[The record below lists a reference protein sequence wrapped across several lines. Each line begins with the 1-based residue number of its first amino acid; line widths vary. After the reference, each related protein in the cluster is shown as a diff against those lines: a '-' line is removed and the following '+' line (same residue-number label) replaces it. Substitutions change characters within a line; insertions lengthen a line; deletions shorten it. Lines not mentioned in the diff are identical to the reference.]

1 MLNQNTWTESKF
13 KLTSRQ
19 QLIANR
25 KDNQSCEQSIWII
38 TELVAELYSLYIPVY
53 AKGRLLDLGCGN
65 CPFYGLYKQY
75 ISSVFCIDWENSFY
89 PNKYAD
95 QLCDLN
101 QPLNPIEDNE
111 FDTVILSDVLE
122 HISNPQGLVKEINRI
137 LTEGGVFIFNV
148 PFLHW
153 IHESPYDF
161 YRYTEFILRKY
172 LEDNN
177 FEIIKFE
184 IIGGAIES
192 WSYITARL
200 SSYIP
205 FLSLFLPSI
214 ICHICFGI
222 ARISW
227 LKRKLSVLN
236 GLFPLGYF
244 IIAKKNLE
252 PSKFNGGF
260 QTRPSRLKLIS

>member
-1 MLNQNTWTESKF
+1 MRNEKSWIESKF
-13 KLTSRQ
+13 KLRSRQ

-25 KDNQSCEQSIWII
+25 NHPQSCEPSIWII
-38 TELVAELYSLYIPVY
+38 TELVAKLYSQYIPVY
-53 AKGRLLDLGCGN
+53 TKGSLLDLGCGD
-65 CPFYGLYKQY
+65 CPLYGLYEQY
-75 ISSVFCIDWENSFY
+75 TSSIFCIDWEKSLH

-101 QPLNPIEDNE
+101 QPLDSIKDNE

-122 HISNPQGLVKEINRI
+122 HIFKPQDLLKEINRI
-137 LTEGGVFIFNV
+137 LAEDGILIFNI

-161 YRYTEFILRKY
+161 YRYTEFTLRKY
-172 LEDNN
+172 LEASE
-177 FEIIKFE
+177 FEIIEFK

-214 ICHICFGI
+214 LYHISLRI
-222 ARISW
+222 ARIPL
-227 LKRKLSVLN
+227 LKCKLSVLN
-236 GLFPLGYF
+236 ALFPLGYF
-244 IIAKKNLE
+244 VVAKKRSMNTQAYLDKIYE
-252 PSKFNGGF
+252 V
-260 QTRPSRLKLIS
+260 Q